1 MTKIN
6 FIQSTLIWAAGYD
19 RRTAKE
25 CTSSE
30 ITKMCVAGTMVML
43 PALLGFFSYGYAFWI
58 LGKGSTEAAL
68 LGGSVAAVVL
78 FVIDRS
84 IMAYGRP
91 GVFSLGMAGR
101 VLLAVTVSFLLAEP
115 VLLWAFDDAIRE
127 QQVDEL
133 ATAKRN
139 AVVPFETQIDATRHE
154 LDPYEV
160 RLQELQQA
168 YTEEMDGTGGS
179 RQVGLKQNYRRKR
192 ADFIAYK
199 KERDD
204 KVAQINTRIAQIE
217 IEKAARVA
225 EVVATNANG
234 LLGRMR
240 ALHALG
246 QSDPFVW
253 WATWLIRAALVLIEL
268 LPLML
273 KLSKS
278 GDKGLYY
285 QLVDKF
291 DTERETVVE
300 GQSQHRVALQVKEG
314 EFKYQTEFAR
324 VVSKE
329 IAMMMGAKTSD
340 TNYFMGR
347 VMAMAETKI
356 NHKQRAAKR
365 FVNEEALLEQ
375 VYRDID
381 AIYEEFLRTVYVLLD
396 RRSSSPSPENA

>member
-1 MTKIN
+1 MNKIN
-6 FIQSTLIWAAGYD
+6 FVQSALLWAAGFD

-30 ITKMCVAGTMVML
+30 IAKMCVAGTMVIL
-43 PALLGFFSYGYAFWI
+43 PALLGFFSYGYTFWI
-58 LGKGSTEAAL
+58 LGKGSTAAAL
-68 LGGSVAAVVL
+68 LGGSVAALVL
-78 FVIDRS
+78 FIIDRS

-91 GVFSLGMAGR
+91 GVFSLGMGGR

-115 VLLWAFDDAIRE
+115 VLLWAFDDAISE

-133 ATAKRN
+133 STAKRN
-139 AVVPFETQIDATRHE
+139 AAVPFETQIETTRNE

-160 RLQELQQA
+160 RLQQLQQA

-179 RQVGLKQNYRRKR
+179 RQVGPKQNYRRKR
-192 ADFIAYK
+192 ADYNAYK
-199 KERDD
+199 KERDT
-204 KVAQINTRIAQIE
+204 KVEQVNTRIAQIE
-217 IEKAARVA
+217 TEKAARVA

-246 QSDPFVW
+246 LSNPFVW
-253 WATWLIRAALVLIEL
+253 WATWLVRVALVLIEL

-285 QLVDKF
+285 LLVDKF
-291 DTERETVVE
+291 DTEREHVVE
-300 GQSQHRVALQVKEG
+300 GQSLHRVALQVKEG
-314 EFKYQTEFAR
+314 ELKYQTEFAR

-329 IAMMMGAKTSD
+329 IAMMMTATAND

-356 NHKQRAAKR
+356 THKQRAAKR
-365 FVNEEALLEQ
+365 FVNEEDLLAQ

-381 AIYEEFLRTVYVLLD
+381 VIYDEFLRIVHSLLD
-396 RRSSSPSPENA
+396 RRSSSSSPDNA